1 MTKMT
6 KTLLVL
12 SAVNLVAGLIFATNL
27 IDVHEASALYVA
39 LPAGA
44 IFFGLFLISRLLE
57 KEVAVYDEEH
67 RHLPSA
73 TSSVETEQ
81 ASHSPSVAHQP
92 LAKPH
97 SA

>member
-12 SAVNLVAGLIFATNL
+12 AAVNLVAGLIFAANL
-27 IDVHEASALYVA
+27 IDVHNASVLYIT

-57 KEVAVYDEEH
+57 KEIAFYDEEH
-67 RHLPSA
+67 QHIPAAARGLQA
-73 TSSVETEQ
+73 EQ
-81 ASHSPSVAHQP
+81 TSHSPSVTHQP

>member
-12 SAVNLVAGLIFATNL
+12 AAVNLVAGLIFAANL
-27 IDVHEASALYVA
+27 IDAHNASVLYVT

-44 IFFGLFLISRLLE
+44 IFFGMFLISRLLE
-57 KEVAVYDEEH
+57 KEIAVYDEEH
-67 RHLPSA
+67 QHIPAAAGHRQ
-73 TSSVETEQ
+73 EEE
-81 ASHSPSVAHQP
+81 ASHSPSLTHQP